1 MLAVTVQQQSNMLN
15 IGVFYDSKRTVLM
28 SVFQYSSKK
37 SYKEGNVTPDIEKFK
52 SCILK
57 CIANLI
63 FFSILTCSSTKS
75 RGENFYLPLV
85 ARCSLPFA
93 LATSL
98 YTNHRL

>member
-52 SCILK
+52 SYILK

-75 RGENFYLPLV
+75 
-85 ARCSLPFA
+85 
-93 LATSL
+93 
-98 YTNHRL
+98 H